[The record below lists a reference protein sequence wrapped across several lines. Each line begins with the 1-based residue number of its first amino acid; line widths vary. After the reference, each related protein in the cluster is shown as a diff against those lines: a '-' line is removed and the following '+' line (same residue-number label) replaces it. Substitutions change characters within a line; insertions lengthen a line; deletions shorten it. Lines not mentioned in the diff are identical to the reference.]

1 MTIPILLADLID
13 NVLDKDQQWK
23 YQLLAN
29 WQGIF
34 GKFGDKVYLEQIKN
48 DTVILAVYDACWM
61 HELYTLSD
69 ILLAAINE
77 KLDKPY
83 VKRLRF
89 KQGKK
94 KPQPH
99 IIHAALKPYLYNQK
113 IVLTERQQKA
123 LATIK
128 DPALAS
134 ALHDFLVRCQCE
146 HQKTE

>member
-1 MTIPILLADLID
+1 MATPILLSDLIHS
-13 NVLDKDQQWK
+13 VLDKDQQWK

-34 GKFGDKVYLEQIKN
+34 GKFGDKVYLERIKN

-61 HELYTLSD
+61 QELFTLSD
-69 ILLAAINE
+69 MLLVAINE

-83 VKRLRF
+83 VKKLRF

-99 IIHAALKPYLYNQK
+99 IIQSSLKPYLHSPK
-113 IVLTERQQKA
+113 VVLSAREQKA
-123 LATIK
+123 LETIK
-128 DPALAS
+128 DPALAQ
-134 ALHDFLVRCQCE
+134 ALHDFLVRCSGE
-146 HQKTE
+146 RQKNP